1 MRHRP
6 LILLTALVFA
16 MAACS
21 SSDDAATTATDPHT
35 TDITEATV
43 PATSGTQANPVD
55 VFSFAD
61 DDLCE
66 WVTQEEV
73 AGFIATAFDWNGS
86 AKQNLSNPLA
96 NCEWRL
102 IGGEEVVTGSI
113 YAYDAPRELQTA
125 EGEPYDFAA
134 LDVVDFSP
142 DVRQSAA
149 VSGHPN
155 LSEGVVAY
163 DYGWGTYVFWV
174 PPRDEYLA
182 LQVPLIGGA
191 SEFWADASYFV
202 VADQFL
208 HELGWV
214 D

>member
-16 MAACS
+16 MVACS
-21 SSDDAATTATDPHT
+21 SSDDAATTTDMQT
-35 TDITEATV
+35 TDTTEATV

-66 WVTQEEV
+66 WVTEEEI

-86 AKQNLSNPLA
+86 VNQILSSPSSV

-113 YAYDAPRELQTA
+113 YAYDAPTELQTA

-134 LDVVDFSP
+134 LDVVNFSP

-155 LSEGVVAY
+155 LSDGVVAY

-182 LQVPLIGGA
+182 LQFPLISGA
-191 SEFWADASYFV
+191 SEFWADASYFM